1 MTFSLMLLAALA
13 QAAPEPAA
21 PSGMPPEQALAI
33 IDAKGNL
40 MITHVACSCVGMP
53 GGEAVMPEHE
63 ARGDRDKAPARAD
76 KAPVKAKVKTV
87 SVMVTTAE
95 LPARNVEAYT
105 ADGRAINA
113 EKLRTLLAKERTV
126 LVAMDGK
133 KLDPFHLQLYKD
145 DTIVLV
151 PPANTLNMGGYIGGY
166 GGYPVPVPPPT
177 APEELK
183 RRPDDGRKPEDPKRP
198 PDDGRKPG

>member
-1 MTFSLMLLAALA
+1 MTFSLVLLAALA

-40 MITHVACSCVGMP
+40 MITHVACSCVAFP
-53 GGEAVMPEHE
+53 GGEAVMPAHDPK
-63 ARGDRDKAPARAD
+63 GDRDKAPA
-76 KAPVKAKVKTV
+76 KAKVKTV

-113 EKLRTLLAKERTV
+113 EKLRTLLEKERSV

-145 DTIVLV
+145 DTTVLV

>member
-21 PSGMPPEQALAI
+21 PSGMPPEQALAS

-40 MITHVACSCVGMP
+40 TITHVACSCVGIP
-53 GGEAVMPEHE
+53 GGEAFMPAHE
-63 ARGDRDKAPARAD
+63 IKGDPG

-95 LPARNVEAYT
+95 LPAKNVEAYT
-105 ADGRAINA
+105 ADGRPITT

-151 PPANTLNMGGYIGGY
+151 PPANTLNMGGIYGGY
-166 GGYPVPVPPPT
+166 GTPVTPPIVPEDP
-177 APEELK
+177 K
-183 RRPDDGRKPEDPKRP
+183 RRPDDGRKP
-198 PDDGRKPG
+198 G